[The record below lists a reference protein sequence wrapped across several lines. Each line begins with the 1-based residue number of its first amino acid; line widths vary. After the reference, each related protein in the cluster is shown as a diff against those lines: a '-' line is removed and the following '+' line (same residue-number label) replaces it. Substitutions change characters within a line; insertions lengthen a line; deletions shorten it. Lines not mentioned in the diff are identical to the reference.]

1 MQAGAFSQR
10 QDGLVVVVHIAAKGF
25 AVEQEHQVASVD
37 GVQKVELHS
46 NKEDAHSVVLQG
58 QSKKSRQQHQGSSTQ
73 RGLAREEG
81 RANKAA
87 ATVQLN
93 MRGHVKASQ

>member
-1 MQAGAFSQR
+1 M
-10 QDGLVVVVHIAAKGF
+10 
-25 AVEQEHQVASVD
+25 
-37 GVQKVELHS
+37 
-46 NKEDAHSVVLQG
+46 
-58 QSKKSRQQHQGSSTQ
+58 KSLQQHQSSSTQ

-93 MRGHVKASQ
+93 MRGHVKASQWRCQEMQAGAFSQRQDGLVVVVQVAAKRFAVEHGHHVANVDGVQKEELRSNKRMPIA

>member
-10 QDGLVVVVHIAAKGF
+10 QDGLVVVVQVAARWL
-25 AVEQEHQVASVD
+25 VEEQGHQVASVD
-37 GVQKVELHS
+37 GAQNVELGS

-58 QSKKSRQQHQGSSTQ
+58 QTKKSWQQHQGSSTQ
-73 RGLAREEG
+73 RGSAREVG